1 MDTRNKVFS
10 CKVIDAEEGKPIVA
24 QVSTSDVDLAGDVIV
39 QGPNDVGRGW
49 VLDGFN
55 KRGRIYWMH
64 DPLRP
69 SLAKASARVD
79 GDRLLLSVSFDQG
92 DEFAKLLDHKYR
104 TGVLDEWSVGFR
116 PTQGKYVENDHGGL
130 TFYEQTL
137 DEVSAVNQGMN
148 PNTTTIS
155 KALEGYMDSA
165 AEVKALLAGYD
176 ERIRAIEGAIIRME
190 KSADEQQAK
199 ALLEAYESLKRARAT
214 A

>member
-1 MDTRNKVFS
+1 METRNKVMQ
-10 CKVIDAEEGKPIVA
+10 CKVVDAAKGKPIVA
-24 QVSTSDVDLAGDVIV
+24 QVSTDDVDLAGDVIV

-49 VLDGFN
+49 ILDGFN
-55 KRGRIYWMH
+55 RAGRIYWMH

-69 SLAKASARVD
+69 SLAKASAKVD
-79 GDRLLLSVSFDQG
+79 NGRLLLSVQFDEG

-104 TGVLDEWSVGFR
+104 SGILDEWSVGFR
-116 PTQGKYVENDHGGL
+116 PVKGKYVENDHGGL

-155 KALEGYMDSA
+155 KALEGYMDRA
-165 AEVKALLAGYD
+165 AEVKAMLEGYD
-176 ERIRAIEGAIIRME
+176 ARIRAIEGAIIRME
-190 KSADEQQAK
+190 RSADEQKAK
-199 ALLEAYESLKRARAT
+199 ALLEAMESLKRARAT